1 MTIRGILLITALGAL
16 ALGCIA
22 AMVLGGMAWGV
33 DDHLQTKLT
42 EAEADLTRAQA
53 EELQRQSELSEAR
66 ADLEKAQAEAHA
78 IRTQTDELVKH
89 SRLNRRILTL
99 YTLRSQ
105 ATIFLS
111 IANLMLWGFGFYL
124 YWRQSQ

>member
-1 MTIRGILLITALGAL
+1 MACIAAL
-16 ALGCIA
+16 ALGG
-22 AMVLGGMAWGV
+22 LAWGV

-53 EELQRQSELSEAR
+53 EELQRQSELLESQAK
-66 ADLEKAQAEAHA
+66 LEKAKAEAEA
-78 IRTQTDELVKH
+78 IKTQTDELVKH

-99 YTLRSQ
+99 YTVRAQ

-111 IANLMLWGFGFYL
+111 FANVILWGIGFYL
-124 YWRQSQ
+124 HWRQKDE